1 MKLLLVDDDRAIVA
15 ALRRGLE
22 AEGFTVDIALDGDDG
37 YWMASEGRYDVIV
50 LDLLLPLR
58 NGFRVCADLRRDG
71 NWTPIIMLTAKDG
84 ELDEAEGLDTGADDY
99 LTKPFSFAVLV
110 ARIRAAARRGAAAAP
125 VPMEVGDLRL
135 DVAARRVWRGEHEL
149 SLTARELQV
158 LELLVRHRGQVMSK
172 ADILAGVWEHDF
184 DGDPNIVEVYVGR
197 VRRKIDEPW
206 GRHTLTTVRG
216 SGYRVDDDRAVP

>member
-22 AEGFTVDIALDGDDG
+22 AEGFAVDIALDGNDG
-37 YWMASEGRYDVIV
+37 YWMASEGCYDVIV
-50 LDLLLPLR
+50 LDLLLPRR

-110 ARIRAAARRGAAAAP
+110 ARIRAAARRGTGAAP

-135 DVAARRVWRGEHEL
+135 DVAARRVWRGEREL

-158 LELLVRHRGQVMSK
+158 LELLVRHRGQVLSK

-197 VRRKIDEPW
+197 IRRKIDEPW

-216 SGYRVDDDRAVP
+216 SGYRVDDDRTGP

>member
-1 MKLLLVDDDRAIVA
+1 
-15 ALRRGLE
+15 
-22 AEGFTVDIALDGDDG
+22 
-37 YWMASEGRYDVIV
+37 
-50 LDLLLPLR
+50 
-58 NGFRVCADLRRDG
+58 
-71 NWTPIIMLTAKDG
+71 
-84 ELDEAEGLDTGADDY
+84 
-99 LTKPFSFAVLV
+99 
-110 ARIRAAARRGAAAAP
+110 
-125 VPMEVGDLRL
+125 MEVGDLRL
-135 DVAARRVWRGEHEL
+135 DLAARRVWRGEHEL